1 MPSNHFFRYMP
12 VSIKYSTRHITHP
25 LVATSPLNRM
35 LILTQYKQQAEG
47 GTANITYPTWLY
59 FYLRLSIW
67 MFCVLII
74 CPKLIVFCNQPVF
87 KPIVQK
93 QSITSENTHL
103 LTCEH
108 QHVDI
113 FHIKLRLCESFTVT
127 NSVTR
132 TSLTEILRKWKT
144 TKNAQCSKDP
154 AQFSCT
160 PHSTNW
166 Y

>member
-12 VSIKYSTRHITHP
+12 VSIKYSTKHITHP

-74 CPKLIVFCNQPVF
+74 CPKLNVFCNQPVF

-113 FHIKLRLCESFTVT
+113 FHIKLRYASNIVQ
-127 NSVTR
+127 SI
-132 TSLTEILRKWKT
+132 SLT
-144 TKNAQCSKDP
+144 
-154 AQFSCT
+154 
-160 PHSTNW
+160 H
-166 Y
+166 